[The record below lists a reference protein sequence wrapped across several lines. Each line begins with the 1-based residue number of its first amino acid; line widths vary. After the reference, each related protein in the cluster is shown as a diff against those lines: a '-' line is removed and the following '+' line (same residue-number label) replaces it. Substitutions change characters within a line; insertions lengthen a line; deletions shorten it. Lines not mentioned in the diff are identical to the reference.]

1 MRFRIFIYG
10 MLSAFLFSC
19 QSKENKLVFERK
31 IEDDFKMTFQE
42 LGVKIRDT
50 VFIDNDVLN
59 ISMIQDSGYF
69 VDHATNQLL
78 RSYFMFKHYDELKE
92 MSAINIYVEYKHLT
106 DRKTYSYARKGID
119 MIYAKLSDNPLFMSL
134 VPYIAKNA
142 DANDII
148 YMDDLIVEEVPK
160 FVSKERYDFTGTGFW
175 DFVYDY
181 TMDCCNEN
189 SMMHKNMDEVH
200 YGSTFPDF
208 PVRPDIFEYIIN
220 ACEEYCR

>member
-19 QSKENKLVFERK
+19 QSKENKFEFERK
-31 IEDDFKMTFQE
+31 IENDFKMTFQE

-78 RSYFMFKHYDELKE
+78 RSYFMYKYYDELKE
-92 MSAINIYVEYKHLT
+92 MSAISIYVEYKHLT
-106 DRKTYSYARKGID
+106 DRKTYSYAREGID
-119 MIYAKLSDNPLFMSL
+119 MIYTKLSDNPLFMSL

-148 YMDDLIVEEVPK
+148 YMDDLIVEVAPKVVPK
-160 FVSKERYDFTGTGFW
+160 EEYDYTGSGFW
-175 DFVYDY
+175 DFVHDY
-181 TMDCCNEN
+181 TKNCCNDD
-189 SMMHKNMDEVH
+189 SIMHKNM
-200 YGSTFPDF
+200 
-208 PVRPDIFEYIIN
+208 
-220 ACEEYCR
+220 